1 MKILVRSFFSIAC
14 AVVLLMSMAAPAFAV
29 DYFVPSV
36 QFPTSADLPFG
47 YNCIVV
53 DFTCQYVDR
62 TRGFWR
68 FFAPSGTQFMVQ
80 HVSSHYEIDFVFST
94 GNAQSQTNSIWV
106 QAYNE
111 GNQPS
116 GSLDVVHA
124 VYDSSTQAEIAH
136 FESSSV
142 ATRYFQLFSNYSA
155 YSDNGVSY
163 INSELKLYP
172 SGQNQI
178 VSRVN
183 ENVDRAVTSLNAEE
197 QSRHQQEMTQASQN
211 HAEDI
216 SQRSRQHAED
226 ISQRSAEHSE
236 ILNIG
241 NDGSTLDTDNGW
253 MDDSLSKV
261 NGWLDDLS
269 GFESQMSANRADN
282 AENMQEA
289 GYFLSDFFNSVPAAL
304 IASMALCLVVI
315 VVVKIVGR

>member
-1 MKILVRSFFSIAC
+1 MILFRRKKK
-14 AVVLLMSMAAPAFAV
+14 
-29 DYFVPSV
+29 
-36 QFPTSADLPFG
+36 
-47 YNCIVV
+47 N
-53 DFTCQYVDR
+53 
-62 TRGFWR
+62 
-68 FFAPSGTQFMVQ
+68 
-80 HVSSHYEIDFVFST
+80 
-94 GNAQSQTNSIWV
+94 
-106 QAYNE
+106 
-111 GNQPS
+111 
-116 GSLDVVHA
+116 
-124 VYDSSTQAEIAH
+124 
-136 FESSSV
+136 
-142 ATRYFQLFSNYSA
+142 
-155 YSDNGVSY
+155 NGVSY